1 MQTLTPSQLPTVLIV
16 DDQPLNLAVLTDLL
30 EVDYQVRQAN
40 SGSHALE
47 EAVTLPLPDLILLDV
62 MMPDMDGYEVLQH
75 LRGNPVTADLPV
87 IFVTGMDS
95 EEDEERGFSLGA
107 VDYITKPIR
116 PAIVDA
122 RVRAHIALK
131 RATDT
136 LRRQNEGLEVE
147 VQRRMRENQIVQ
159 DVAMRALASLAETR
173 DNETGNHIRRTQA
186 YVEILARTLAKTNEY
201 MVLREGD
208 MIDVLIKAAP
218 LHDIGKVGIP
228 DHILNKPGA
237 LDPDEW
243 RIMKTHTVIGSDA
256 IEHSLEG
263 EQNHAPLAF
272 LHVAMDI
279 AHSHHEKWDGSGYPV
294 GLMGAQIPLA
304 ARLMAVADVFDALIS
319 ERVYK
324 RAFSH
329 DEAAS
334 IIREGRGAHFEPSI
348 VDAFDAQ
355 FDEFCTIA
363 RRYKEGP

>member
-1 MQTLTPSQLPTVLIV
+1 MTFTQLPTVLIV
-16 DDQPLNLAVLTDLL
+16 DDQALNLAVMADLL
-30 EVDYQVRQAN
+30 EHDYLIRSADCGARALQA
-40 SGSHALE
+40 
-47 EAVTLPLPDLILLDV
+47 AVVLPLPDLILLDV
-62 MMPDMDGYEVLQH
+62 MMPDMDGYAVLQR
-75 LRGNPVTADLPV
+75 LRADPVTAGIPV

-95 EEDEERGFSLGA
+95 EEDEERGFALGA

-136 LRRQNEGLEVE
+136 LRRQNEGLEAE
-147 VQRRMRENQIVQ
+147 VQRRMNENQIVQ

-186 YVEILARTLAKTNEY
+186 YVDILARTLAEAPEY
-201 MVLREGD
+201 QILRQGD
-208 MIDVLIKAAP
+208 IIDILVKAAP

-228 DHILNKPGA
+228 DHILNKPGP
-237 LDPDEW
+237 LTPDEW

-263 EQNHAPLAF
+263 EENHAPLAF

-279 AHSHHEKWDGSGYPV
+279 AHSHHEKWDGSGYPA
-294 GLMGAQIPLA
+294 GLKGIEIPLA

-329 DEAAS
+329 DEAAR
-334 IIREGRGAHFEPSI
+334 IIRDGRGTHFEPNL
-348 VDAFDAQ
+348 VDAFDAR
-355 FDEFCTIA
+355 FDEFCAIA
-363 RRYKEGP
+363 NRYKEAT